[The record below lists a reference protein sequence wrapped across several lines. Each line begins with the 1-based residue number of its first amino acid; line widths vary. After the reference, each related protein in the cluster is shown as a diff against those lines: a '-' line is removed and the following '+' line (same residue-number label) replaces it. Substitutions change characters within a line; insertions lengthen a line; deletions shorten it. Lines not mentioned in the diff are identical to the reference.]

1 MSSSFEPPRSGSSS
15 FGSTSATT
23 GSTGRADSIRD
34 AIPDAEPLHGAH
46 ETYAKGEVGSIG
58 ALIGDISTDFS
69 TLMRQEVALAKAE
82 ATQAGTQIGKAVAMF
97 AGAGIAGLLV
107 LLFLSNALWGL
118 LDNVMDRGLAAV
130 IVAILWGIVAAV
142 LALAGKK
149 QLDAV
154 KGLPNTTETAKRVPD
169 ALKGNEAHR

>member
-1 MSSSFEPPRSGSSS
+1 MSSSFEPPRSGGGSY
-15 FGSTSATT
+15 GSTSAT
-23 GSTGRADSIRD
+23 GGTGRAESIRD
-34 AIPDAEPLHGAH
+34 AIPDAEPIHGAH
-46 ETYAKGEVGSIG
+46 DTYPKGEVGSIG
-58 ALIGDISTDFS
+58 ALIGDISNDFS

-82 ATQAGTQIGKAVAMF
+82 ATQAGTRIGKAVAMF
-97 AGAGIAGLLV
+97 AAAGIAGLLV
-107 LLFLSNALWGL
+107 LLFVSNAVWGW
-118 LDNVMDRGLAAV
+118 LDNVMDRGLAAL
-130 IVAILWGIVAAV
+130 IVALIWGIVAAV

>member
-1 MSSSFEPPRSGSSS
+1 MSTSFEPPRSGSGS
-15 FGSTSATT
+15 FGSTSST
-23 GSTGRADSIRD
+23 GGTGRAESIRD
-34 AIPDAEPLHGAH
+34 AIPDAEPIHGAH

-58 ALIGDISTDFS
+58 ALIGDISSDFS

-82 ATQAGTQIGKAVAMF
+82 ATQAGTRIGKAVAMF
-97 AGAGIAGLLV
+97 AAAGVAALLM
-107 LLFLSNALWGL
+107 LLFVSNALWGM
-118 LDNVMDRGLAAV
+118 LDNWMDRGLAAI
-130 IVAILWGIVAAV
+130 IVAILWAIVAAV
-142 LALAGKK
+142 LGLAGKK

>member
-1 MSSSFEPPRSGSSS
+1 MSTSFEPPRSGGGSY
-15 FGSTSATT
+15 GSTSPC
-23 GSTGRADSIRD
+23 GSGRAESIRD
-34 AIPDAEPLHGAH
+34 AIPDAEPIHGAH

-58 ALIGDISTDFS
+58 ALIGDITSDFS

-82 ATQAGTQIGKAVAMF
+82 ATQAGTRIGKAVAMF
-97 AGAGIAGLLV
+97 AAAGIAALLV
-107 LLFLSNALWGL
+107 LIFVSNALWGM
-118 LDNVMDRGLAAV
+118 LDNWMDRGLAAI
-130 IVAILWGIVAAV
+130 IVALLWGIVAAV

-149 QLDAV
+149 QLDSV

>member
-1 MSSSFEPPRSGSSS
+1 MSSSFEPPRTGGS
-15 FGSTSATT
+15 FGGSTSATGGT
-23 GSTGRADSIRD
+23 TRAESIRD
-34 AIPDAEPLHGAH
+34 AIPDAEPIHGAH

-58 ALIGDISTDFS
+58 SLIGDISSDFS

-97 AGAGIAGLLV
+97 AAAGIAALLV

-118 LDNVMDRGLAAV
+118 LDNWMDRGLAAV

-142 LALAGKK
+142 LALSGKK

>member
-1 MSSSFEPPRSGSSS
+1 MSSSFEPPPSG
-15 FGSTSATT
+15 GGTTSATT
-23 GSTGRADSIRD
+23 GSTGRVESVRD
-34 AIPDAEPLHGAH
+34 AIPDAEPLQGAH

-58 ALIGDISTDFS
+58 ALIGDISSDFS
-69 TLMRQEVALAKAE
+69 TLLRQEVALAKAE

-97 AGAGIAGLLV
+97 AGAAIAGLLV
-107 LLFLSNALWGL
+107 LLFLSNALWGA
-118 LDNVMDRGLAAV
+118 LDNVMDRGWAAV
-130 IVAILWGIVAAV
+130 VVAVLWGIVAAV

>member
-1 MSSSFEPPRSGSSS
+1 MSSSFEPPRSGGSYG
-15 FGSTSATT
+15 GSTSAS
-23 GSTGRADSIRD
+23 GSGRADSIRD
-34 AIPDAEPLHGAH
+34 AIPDAEPIHGAH

-58 ALIGDISTDFS
+58 SLIGDISADFS

-107 LLFLSNALWGL
+107 LLFLSNALWGV
-118 LDNVMDRGLAAV
+118 LDNFMDRGLAAV

-142 LALAGKK
+142 LALSGKK
-149 QLDAV
+149 KLEAV